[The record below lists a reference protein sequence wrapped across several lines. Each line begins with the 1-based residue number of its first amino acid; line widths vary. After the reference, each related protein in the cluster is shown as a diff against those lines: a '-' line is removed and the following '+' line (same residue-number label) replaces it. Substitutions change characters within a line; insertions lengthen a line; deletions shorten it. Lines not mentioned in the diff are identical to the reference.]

1 MNVIWLDTI
10 DSTNSEALR
19 RLPELPHGTVLAA
32 RAQTAGRG
40 QRGNTWF
47 SEPGRNLTFSLVLK
61 FGPEALPPLAAADAM
76 WLNYLASLAVARFLQ
91 EQGVRCA
98 VKWPNDVYAGR
109 RKICGILI
117 ENALHGDSLASSV
130 LGIGININQREFPQ
144 LANAT
149 SLRCLTGEEYSL
161 EECLRQ
167 TLTHIGALLPGLYS
181 GEHRQK
187 LFSDYSGLLF
197 GRDVDARYHDL
208 LTDREYTGV
217 IQGVAP
223 DGRLCIR
230 DLDAPGQPLRYYRFK
245 EVGFIL

>member
-1 MNVIWLDTI
+1 MNVIWLDTV

-19 RLPELPHGTVLAA
+19 RLTELPHGTVIAA
-32 RAQTAGRG
+32 REQTAGRG
-40 QRGNTWF
+40 QRGNSWF

-61 FGPEALPPLAAADAM
+61 FGAEALPAADAI
-76 WLNYLASLAVARFLQ
+76 WLNYVASLAAARFLQ
-91 EQGVRCA
+91 EQGVSAA

-117 ENALHGDSLASSV
+117 ENALHGAFLASSV
-130 LGIGININQREFPQ
+130 VGIGININQRDFPQ

-149 SLRCLTGEEYSL
+149 SLSCLTGEEYAL
-161 EECLRQ
+161 EDCLQAVLAR
-167 TLTHIGALLPGLYS
+167 LGALLPCLHS
-181 GEHRQK
+181 RECRQQ

-197 GRDVDARYHDL
+197 GRDVNARYHDL

-230 DLDAPGQPLRYYRFK
+230 DLDAPGQPLRHYRFK
-245 EVGFIL
+245 EVGFVL